1 MRVHHIACGV
11 LLVSLGLTGVAFYLS
26 RSYIQTNVQQRF
38 RFQTEAMSALIG
50 QRLLEYEIVL
60 RSGAG
65 LLSASDK
72 MDRAEWHQFVSKLF
86 LQQKFPGSQGLG
98 YSQFIEPGQL
108 ARHVAEVRAQG
119 FPGYSVWPEGVRDSY
134 TAIVF
139 LEPLDARNQRAIG
152 YDMFSDATRRDAME
166 QARDTGQI
174 TLSARVTLV
183 QETNGDVQNGFLMY
197 MPVYKRGMPSTTVQE
212 RRAAILGFVYSP
224 FRVTDFMTG
233 TLDVAQSQTDIALFE
248 GNVATPQSLLYQ
260 NDAAP
265 SGLAP
270 AWRPNDALSAHLR
283 IPGKLRQ
290 WTLAVR
296 TRPGYFSDIEN
307 YRSWRIAFGGVI
319 IDLFLFYLLVSIG
332 RQKRALNKLSQQLK
346 AQLQETELVLMS
358 AVETIGEAFV
368 VYDPQDRLVFCNDE
382 YRQFYATSAPVIEPG
397 RTFEEII
404 RYGALRG
411 QYQDATGRVD
421 AWVAERLAIHQQ
433 GNTEL
438 IQHLEDGRWLKIR
451 ERKTPSGHIAG
462 FRVDVTELYQ
472 AKQAAEVANRAKSQ
486 FLATMSHEI
495 RTPMNAILGMSQ
507 VLLTPELSEDDR
519 QDCART
525 ILRSGQTLLA
535 LLNDV
540 LDISKVE
547 SGKFELQVSAFSPVE
562 LVREVVQLFA
572 APAHLKRLSIR
583 VELSLEADLQYLA
596 DSSRLRQMLSNLIGN
611 ALKFTE
617 RGEICVALLAL
628 QDCAGAACLEFSV
641 TDTGI
646 GIAQDQI
653 SSLFEPFSQGD
664 SSTSR
669 QYGGTGLGLSLVR
682 KFARWMGGDVG
693 ATSDA
698 GVGSRFWFRIPA
710 QSMESVAPATPAA
723 SSAAAG
729 DPLPRFTGHVLVA
742 EDEPLQQKVVLAA
755 LGKLGL
761 TVRVAGNG
769 QQALDLI
776 TAGESFDL
784 ILMDLSMPVLNG
796 LEATALI
803 RLWQK
808 EHHRALCPILA
819 ITADAFE
826 EDRRRCDE
834 AGMDGFLAKP
844 VDFRELA
851 TTLAQWLPVYK
862 PTSTLRAP
870 AALRAVDGV
879 QLVAALDELV
889 LLLMQRKFDA
899 FGRFKVLK
907 SSFANTEI
915 ADELDE
921 IEKGLNMMEFEQVI
935 QRLHQLA
942 QSQGR
947 NLSI

>member
-1 MRVHHIACGV
+1 MRVHHIAYGV
-11 LLVSLGLTGVAFYLS
+11 LLVSLGLTGVAFYIS
-26 RSYIQTNVQQRF
+26 RSYIQSNVQQRF

-50 QRLLEYEIVL
+50 QRLLEYEVVL

-65 LLSASDK
+65 LLNASDK
-72 MDRAEWHQFVSKLF
+72 VSRAEWHQFASKLT
-86 LQQKFPGSQGLG
+86 LQQNFPGSLGLG
-98 YSQFIEPGQL
+98 FSQLIQAGQL
-108 ARHVAEVRAQG
+108 DSHVAQVRAQG
-119 FPGYSVWPEGVRDSY
+119 FAGYSVWPEGVRDRYS
-134 TAIVF
+134 AIVF
-139 LEPLDARNQRAIG
+139 IEPLDARNQRAMG
-152 YDMFSDATRRDAME
+152 YDMLADATRREAME

-174 TLSARVTLV
+174 TLSARVKLV
-183 QETNGDVQNGFLMY
+183 QETNDDVQNGFLMY
-197 MPVYKRGMPSTTVQE
+197 MPVYKRGMPNTTVKE

-224 FRVTDFMTG
+224 FRVTDFMKSI
-233 TLDVAQSQTDIALFE
+233 LRDAPSQTDIALFE
-248 GNVATPQSLLYQ
+248 GDVATPQSLLYQ
-260 NDAAP
+260 NDATPALAAP
-265 SGLAP
+265 VWQL
-270 AWRPNDALSAHLR
+270 NDALSAQLR

-290 WTLAVR
+290 WSLSVR

-307 YRSWRIAFGGVI
+307 YRSWRILFGGVI
-319 IDLFLFYLLVSIG
+319 VDVFLFYLLVSIG

-411 QYQDATGRVD
+411 QYPDAIGRVD
-421 AWVAERLAIHQQ
+421 AWVAERLVVHQQ
-433 GNTEL
+433 SDTEL
-438 IQHLEDGRWLKIR
+438 IQHLDDGRWLKIR

-583 VELSLEADLQYLA
+583 AELPLEADLQYLA

-617 RGEICVALLAL
+617 RGEICVALMAL

-646 GIAQDQI
+646 GIAQAQI
-653 SSLFEPFSQGD
+653 SCLFEPFSQGD

-682 KFARWMGGDVG
+682 NFARWMGGEAGV
-693 ATSDA
+693 TSDI

-710 QSMESVAPATPAA
+710 ESIQSCASVATAAA
-723 SSAAAG
+723 SAVAG
-729 DPLPRFTGHVLVA
+729 EPLPRFAGHVLVA
-742 EDEPLQQKVVLAA
+742 EDEPLQQKVLLAA
-755 LGKLGL
+755 LDKLGL
-761 TVRVAGNG
+761 SARVAENG
-769 QQALDLI
+769 QQAFDSI

-803 RLWQK
+803 RNWQK
-808 EHHRALCPILA
+808 EHHLALCPILA

-826 EDRRRCDE
+826 EDRRRCE
-834 AGMDGFLAKP
+834 VAGMDGFLAKP

-851 TTLAQWLPVYK
+851 TTLAQWLPLCK
-862 PTSTLRAP
+862 P
-870 AALRAVDGV
+870 AASRGLAIFGAIDGD
-879 QLVAALDELV
+879 QLVAALEELI

-899 FGRFKVLK
+899 FGRFKALK
-907 SSFANTEI
+907 STFANTAVAGEFK
-915 ADELDE
+915 E
-921 IEKGLNMMEFEQVI
+921 IEKALNMMEFEQVI

-947 NLSI
+947 KLKV